1 MGKGGRLVVVS
12 GPSGAGKTSVC
23 RALKKYPGVVFSV
36 SATTRPQR
44 PGERD
49 GVDYHFVSREEFE
62 RRVADGE
69 FVESAQYGDYHYGT
83 PRAPMVEALAAGE
96 VFVLEIDVQ
105 GTRQLRDAGVEG
117 LFLFV
122 VPPGK
127 DVMRQR
133 LIDRGTDSA
142 DEIEQRLAIGGEELL
157 AADLY
162 DRVIVNEDLDRTIGE
177 IADIIGL

>member
-1 MGKGGRLVVVS
+1 MGKGGKLVVVS
-12 GPSGAGKTSVC
+12 GPSGSGKTSVC

-44 PGERD
+44 QGERD

-69 FVESAQYGDYHYGT
+69 FVESAQYGNYHYGT
-83 PRAPMVEALAAGE
+83 LRAPMVEALAAGE

-105 GTRQLRDAGVEG
+105 GTRQLREAAVEG
-117 LFLFV
+117 LFVFV
-122 VPPGK
+122 VPPGV
-127 DVMRQR
+127 DALRQR
-133 LIDRGTDSA
+133 LIGRGTDSSE
-142 DEIEQRLAIGGEELL
+142 EIEQRLAIAADELR

-177 IADIIGL
+177 LADIIGL